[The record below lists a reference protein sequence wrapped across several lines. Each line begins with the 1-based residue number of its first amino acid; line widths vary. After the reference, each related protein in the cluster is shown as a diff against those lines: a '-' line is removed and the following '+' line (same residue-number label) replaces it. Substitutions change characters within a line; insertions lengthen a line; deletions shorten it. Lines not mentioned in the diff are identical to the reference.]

1 MAFCALCVFSGKAED
16 KATFMRY
23 YRIPVMIV
31 MMVVLTSCEA
41 IGDIFSAGIYTGI
54 FVTVV
59 LVAIVI
65 ALFVKLGNRK

>member
-1 MAFCALCVFSGKAED
+1 MK
-16 KATFMRY
+16 Y
-23 YRIPVMIV
+23 YRILVVIV
-31 MMVVLTSCEA
+31 MMFVLTGCEA

-54 FVTVV
+54 FFTVV